1 MRTRI
6 VGCIATLLAASVLP
20 AVLLAGTPAQNSEA
34 AKAKPAPPAL
44 SHNLAGTW
52 NFFTK
57 IPPQQGVYGTP
68 SREAPPMTPWAQAR
82 FDAAKPGYGPRA
94 VASGN
99 DPILRCNPSGIPRVL
114 LYPNPFEIVQT
125 PDRVFMFFERE
136 HLWRQIWI
144 DGRAHPKDLE
154 PTWMGDSVGHWE
166 GDTFVVDTI
175 GLNDKSWLDLWGHP
189 HSEALHLVER
199 YRRVDQGTMTMQ
211 LTVEDPT
218 AYTATWVS
226 DTKIF
231 KLLPKNKSA
240 MDELFCIP
248 DEQESFIKQFVE
260 PTAGAPAK

>member
-1 MRTRI
+1 MRNRFASSITAL
-6 VGCIATLLAASVLP
+6 VAAWALP
-20 AVLLAGTPAQNSEA
+20 AVLLAETPPQNSEA
-34 AKAKPAPPAL
+34 AKTNPATPAV

-57 IPPQQGVYGTP
+57 IPADQGVYGTP
-68 SREAPPMTPWAQAR
+68 SREAPAMTPWAQAR
-82 FDAAKPGYGPRA
+82 FDAAKPGYGPKA
-94 VASGN
+94 VADGN

-114 LYPNPFEIVQT
+114 LYPNPYEIVQT

-136 HLWRQIWI
+136 HLWRQIWV

-154 PTWMGDSVGHWE
+154 PTWMGDSIGHWE

-189 HSEALHLVER
+189 HSESLHLVER
-199 YRRVDQGTMTMQ
+199 YRRVGHGTMTMQ
-211 LTVEDPT
+211 LIVEDPK

-248 DEQESFIKQFVE
+248 DEQESFVKQFVE
-260 PTAGAPAK
+260 PAAGAPGK

>member
-1 MRTRI
+1 MQNR
-6 VGCIATLLAASVLP
+6 VVSLLAAMVAACLLP
-20 AVLLAGTPAQNSEA
+20 SVLLAGTPPQNSAA
-34 AKAKPAPPAL
+34 AKAKAATPAV

-52 NFFTK
+52 NFFTH
-57 IPPQQGVYGTP
+57 IPADQGVYGTP
-68 SREAPPMTPWAQAR
+68 SKAAPPMTPWAQAR

-99 DPILRCNPSGIPRVL
+99 DPILWCNPSGVPRVL

-125 PDRVFMFFERE
+125 PERVFMFFERE

-154 PTWMGDSVGHWE
+154 PTWMGHSIGRWE
-166 GDTFVVDTI
+166 GDSFVVDTI
-175 GLNDKSWLDLWGHP
+175 GVNDKSWLDLWGHP
-189 HSEALHLVER
+189 HSEELHLVER
-199 YRRVDQGTMTMQ
+199 YRRVDHETMTMQ
-211 LTVEDPT
+211 LIVEDPK

-248 DEQESFIKQFVE
+248 DEQESFIKQFVA
-260 PTAGAPAK
+260 PTAGARGQ